1 MNREVYHNSEAREAL
16 VELILTNNRFVN
28 ARPEVEEIIDR
39 LVATAVEGASKAS
52 DGTWYAETIGARVTA
67 YHAETNGARVTAY
80 HEGEGEHNHFYVEY
94 HYATSTGTAF
104 NYYEYK
110 PVEHAVEVE
119 ENDPELIVGMI
130 ADEGF

>member
-1 MNREVYHNSEAREAL
+1 MNREIYHNTEARAAL
-16 VELILTNNRFVN
+16 VELILGNNQFISPIS
-28 ARPEVEEIIDR
+28 AEVEAIIDR

-67 YHAETNGARVTAY
+67 H
-80 HEGEGEHNHFYVEY
+80 HEDEGGHNHFYVEY
-94 HYATSTGTAF
+94 HYATSTGTSF
-104 NYYEYK
+104 NYTEYK

-130 ADEGF
+130 ADEGV

>member
-28 ARPEVEEIIDR
+28 VRPEVEEIIDR

-67 YHAETNGARVTAY
+67 YHEEDDG
-80 HEGEGEHNHFYVEY
+80 GHNHFYVEY
-94 HYATSTGTAF
+94 HYAANTGTAF
-104 NYYEYK
+104 NYCEYK

>member
-1 MNREVYHNSEAREAL
+1 MNREIYHNSEARSAL
-16 VELILTNNRFVN
+16 IDLILGNNPFIT
-28 ARPEVEEIIDR
+28 ARAEVEVTIDR
-39 LVATAVEGASKAS
+39 LVATAVEGAAKAN

-67 YHAETNGARVTAY
+67 YHED
-80 HEGEGEHNHFYVEY
+80 EGGHNHFYVEY
-94 HYATSTGTAF
+94 HYATNTGTAF
-104 NYYEYK
+104 NYSEYK